1 MYSTTE
7 TIFFFWKNFVQI
19 ILIMI
24 LILSISNILLD
35 KKYKLTHLRIS
46 TFGLIVSFIQFIM
59 SLIFGFLKINRNF
72 DLLKNIMLS
81 FLAVV
86 FIFIGWS
93 IHTRQNNSRKKHFRI
108 FIFFFIGLLF
118 IFFGD

>member
-1 MYSTTE
+1 
-7 TIFFFWKNFVQI
+7 
-19 ILIMI
+19 MI

-35 KKYKLTHLRIS
+35 KKYKVTHLRIS

-72 DLLKNIMLS
+72 DLLKNIILS

-93 IHTRQNNSRKKHFRI
+93 IHTRQNNSRKKQGGWCKNI
-108 FIFFFIGLLF
+108 NGY
-118 IFFGD
+118 